1 MLQNATV
8 RKAIVYTGIAALW
21 IGGFAVC
28 YGVGQL
34 VGNVTGKVALKGTE
48 ALLKKI

>member
-1 MLQNATV
+1 MIQNATV

-21 IGGFAVC
+21 IGGFALC
-28 YGVGQL
+28 YGVGKI
-34 VGNVTGKVALKGTE
+34 TGDAIGKFTVKGTE